1 MPKLLLKFGP
11 AVVKEYPVPPTQ
23 TSVTLGRKPDNDIVI
38 DNPVVSGHHAR
49 IIKVGDTFFIED
61 LNSTNGTFLAGRK
74 IIKSGLAHGDEI
86 SIGSHTVLFI
96 DDAVK
101 PPEEKSHDN
110 ENNRPP
116 ALDQTM
122 VIDPA
127 KRDEL
132 LGRKK
137 PATGP
142 SPSDVPPSLS
152 AATPS
157 QQGAGASGSTTTQG
171 KIVEKVGTF
180 VVTSGNAEK
189 MEYELSG
196 LVTYIGKSDN
206 AHIRLKGLFLP
217 EMGAAINKRQ
227 EGYVIVA
234 LKDGFPE
241 INGRKLTGQTTLQDG
256 DEIKMGGV
264 TFRFYLKEITR

>member
-49 IIKVGDTFFIED
+49 IIKVGDTFFVED

-96 DDAVK
+96 DDAIR
-101 PPEEKSHDN
+101 PPEEKSHED
-110 ENNRPP
+110 NRPP

-127 KRDEL
+127 KRAEL

-137 PATGP
+137 PEPGT
-142 SPSDVPPSLS
+142 PSDISLPLPAT
-152 AATPS
+152 AATPPHAPS
-157 QQGAGASGSTTTQG
+157 VGSAAQD

-180 VVTSGNAEK
+180 VVTSGGAEK

-241 INGRKLTGQTTLQDG
+241 INGRKLTGQATLQDG
-256 DEIKMGGV
+256 DEVKMGGV